1 MIFKRLFEKICRERL
16 TAAIATLY
24 EVNSFRLETIEEEIE
39 QLQSDDNYVKNL
51 ALENKETIEENSILI
66 SQILEVI
73 SIAQSNREGLI
84 TLVKLQSENMLIL
97 KKKVEDIEKALTI
110 LLK

>member
-51 ALENKETIEENSILI
+51 ALENKETIEDRCITSTEYNKLSKGEGISGIIQTHAEN
-66 SQILEVI
+66 VI
-73 SIAQSNREGLI
+73 KGLTHDGKDKERRPPI
-84 TLVKLQSENMLIL
+84 I
-97 KKKVEDIEKALTI
+97 
-110 LLK
+110 